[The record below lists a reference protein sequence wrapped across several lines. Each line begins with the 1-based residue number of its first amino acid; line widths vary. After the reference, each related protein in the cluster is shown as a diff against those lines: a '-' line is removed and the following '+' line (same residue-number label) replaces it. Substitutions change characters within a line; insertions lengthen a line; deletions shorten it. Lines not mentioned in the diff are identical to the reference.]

1 MHILENMIE
10 LNIQHNSILMKNYE
24 RIFDRI
30 KYLIMLKS
38 NDFKNLFSYFEVSG
52 VFLDITEV
60 FDRVWDDDRNI

>member
-1 MHILENMIE
+1 
-10 LNIQHNSILMKNYE
+10 MKNYE

-38 NDFKNLFSYFEVSG
+38 NDFKNLFSYFEVSR

>member
-1 MHILENMIE
+1 
-10 LNIQHNSILMKNYE
+10 MKNYE

-52 VFLDITEV
+52 VFLVITEV

>member
-1 MHILENMIE
+1 
-10 LNIQHNSILMKNYE
+10 MKNYE

-52 VFLDITEV
+52 VFLDITEG